1 LLLYSSHLPLGV
13 PNGLVINQAS
23 SSFSGAVAREVV
35 EDFCEGSFRMHI
47 LYFVL
52 SFALLYLFYLHCF
65 IKNPKKFR
73 ILGSCYFFTL
83 VIMLFP
89 KYVLEDLLVGSGL
102 IIGKD
107 NIDEFFNHISMHK
120 QVEEN
125 SLVELAPS
133 IEVASAYLIHM
144 LEARFASLN
153 PFMQHMFL
161 KLHEIEDPEKKAF
174 ILKTLRLEF
183 KDVAIEARKV
193 LKRFNKLGSP
203 IKVIST
209 NNEGTKIPIP
219 RKLLGL
225 YEVFENNFD
234 WICPKNL
241 FSDLSEPKRDHKGS
255 SKTYVYE
262 IQCLIEKTSSMDLNA
277 SSENT

>member
-1 LLLYSSHLPLGV
+1 
-13 PNGLVINQAS
+13 
-23 SSFSGAVAREVV
+23 
-35 EDFCEGSFRMHI
+35 
-47 LYFVL
+47 
-52 SFALLYLFYLHCF
+52 
-65 IKNPKKFR
+65 
-73 ILGSCYFFTL
+73 
-83 VIMLFP
+83 MLFP
-89 KYVLEDLLVGSGL
+89 KYVLEDLSVGTGS

-107 NIDEFFNHISMHK
+107 NIEEFFNHISMHK
-120 QVEEN
+120 EVEKM

-153 PFMQHMFL
+153 PFMQYMFL

-183 KDVAIEARKV
+183 RDIAIEARKV
-193 LKRFNKLGSP
+193 LKCFNKLGSP

-209 NNEGTKIPIP
+209 NNEGTEIPIP
-219 RKLLGL
+219 SKLLGL
-225 YEVFENNFD
+225 YEAFENNFD

-241 FSDLSEPKRDHKGS
+241 FSNLSEPKRDHKGS

-262 IQCLIEKTSSMDLNA
+262 IQCLIDKTSAVDLNA
-277 SSENT
+277 SSKNT